1 MLELDLGTII
11 YKKECNRW
19 ISDESLAI
27 IYVRGGSVSRGIFCK
42 KKLFENNLLHII
54 SISISFQRNSN
65 ENEGGKKLSGSRST

>member
-27 IYVRGGSVSRGIFCK
+27 IYVRGGSISDELFVK
-42 KKLFENNLLHII
+42 KTF
-54 SISISFQRNSN
+54 
-65 ENEGGKKLSGSRST
+65 